1 MGFPRFYFLS
11 NDELLE
17 ILAQTKNVQVHVLA
31 CTHVQICEWLL
42 MLPILICNTLL
53 ETHLATKRKLWLII
67 QESKN

>member
-1 MGFPRFYFLS
+1 
-11 NDELLE
+11 
-17 ILAQTKNVQVHVLA
+17 LAQTKNVQVHVLA